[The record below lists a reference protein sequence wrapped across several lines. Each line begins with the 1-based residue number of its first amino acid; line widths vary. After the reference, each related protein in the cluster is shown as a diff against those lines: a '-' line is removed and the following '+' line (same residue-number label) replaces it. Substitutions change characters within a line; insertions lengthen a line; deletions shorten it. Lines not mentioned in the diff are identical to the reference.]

1 MTTKTIFLDLETTGL
16 NPRKD
21 KIRLA
26 SVNGELLTGD
36 RIREVIPMLADPN
49 TLVVGHN
56 LKFDLAFLYALEG
69 HRIPMTNLFD
79 TMIAHQLLTAGLET
93 SSKLSSLAKH
103 YLDIDLDKSLQDSDW
118 SGPLSLDQLK
128 YASRDTLIL
137 EPLYKILSESLKK
150 KGLEKVAE
158 IEFAAIPA
166 IVEME
171 INGLKINM
179 EGARRQLEEINRKK
193 PILEAEL
200 ERQATA
206 SGWQPPK
213 KKSRKAKVQGFN
225 PRSTKD
231 VKSAIEVLY
240 GIEPESSDREHLD
253 QLTRDFPEILF
264 AGTLLQYRDLEK
276 QYGMLDGWLEQAEDG
291 RLYPTYQQLGAD
303 TGRFTCSK
311 PNVQQI
317 PRDPETKR
325 LFQASGGS
333 KLIECDFSG
342 IELRIAATLSRDE
355 KLIDIFQTGKDPH
368 KTTAAAVLHKPIEE
382 VTKEERQMAKSINFG
397 SIYGGG
403 VHVLQRAV
411 PGIREDEANSHLRTF
426 FQTFQGLSKWQDDCE
441 KIFWVRF
448 GGISYKLTRSILGR
462 CRFVES
468 HERNKLLNTPVQS
481 TGADLLKSS
490 LGKLYSTLCDLRFED
505 FKILTCVH
513 DSIVVEAPDFLA
525 ISVGNLLKGIMV
537 EVGNEMLAPVPCD
550 AEIKI
555 GSNWS
560 LQDSME
566 LAESLATFPDD
577 GDKRRY
583 ERLEDK
589 EMAEE
594 EPVERF
600 EDDELDEDEW
610 EDEEEEKIH
619 MCEGAD
625 VECEC
630 YRCQGRSEDDCYK
643 CGCALC
649 INSLSST
656 WIKAV
661 LIGEQEDSKG
671 LD

>member
-16 NPRKD
+16 NPRTD
-21 KIRLA
+21 WIRLA

-36 RIREVIPMLADPN
+36 RIREVIPILADPN
-49 TLVVGHN
+49 ILVVGHN
-56 LKFDLAFLYALEG
+56 LKFDLAFLSALEG
-69 HRIPMTNLFD
+69 RRIPMTNLFD

-93 SSKLSSLAKH
+93 SYKLSNLAKH
-103 YLDIDLDKSLQDSDW
+103 YLDIDLDKDLQKSDW

-128 YASRDTLIL
+128 YASRDSLIL
-137 EPLYKILSESLKK
+137 EHLYKILLESLKK

-171 INGLKINM
+171 LNGLKIDV

-193 PILEAEL
+193 QILEAEL
-200 ERQATA
+200 ERQVAA

-213 KKSRKAKVQGFN
+213 KKSSKAKVQGFN

-253 QLTRDFPEILF
+253 QLTRNFPEIPF

-276 QYGMLDGWLEQAEDG
+276 QYGMLEGWLEQAEDG

-317 PRDPETKR
+317 PRDPETKS
-325 LFQASGGS
+325 LFQASSGS
-333 KLIECDFSG
+333 KLSECDFSG
-342 IELRIAATLSRDE
+342 IELRIAATLSRDK
-355 KLIDIFQTGKDPH
+355 KLTDIFQTGKDPH
-368 KTTAAAVLHKPIEE
+368 KTTAAAVFHKSPED
-382 VTKEERQMAKSINFG
+382 VTKEERQIAKIINFG
-397 SIYGGG
+397 SLYGGG

-411 PGIREDEANSHLRTF
+411 PGISEDEANRHLRTF

-490 LGKLYSTLCDLRFED
+490 LGRLYETLCNPGYED
-505 FKILTCVH
+505 VKILTCIH
-513 DSIVVEAPDFLA
+513 DSIILESPEEMTEDIGA
-525 ISVGNLLKGIMV
+525 LLKGIMV
-537 EVGNEMLAPVPCD
+537 DVGNDMLSPVPCD

-560 LQDSME
+560 FTEQVV
-566 LAESLATFPDD
+566 LAESSDTATVN
-577 GDKRRY
+577 
-583 ERLEDK
+583 
-589 EMAEE
+589 EE
-594 EPVERF
+594 EL
-600 EDDELDEDEW
+600 DDDDEW
-610 EDEEEEKIH
+610 EEEEEIP
-619 MCEGAD
+619 MCEMEDIECKCTGGCDAD
-625 VECEC
+625 EDYC
-630 YRCQGRSEDDCYK
+630 YNCRCVMCLYSHSPG
-643 CGCALC
+643 
-649 INSLSST
+649 
-656 WIKAV
+656 WIKAN
-661 LIGEQEDSKG
+661 LIQEEKERLGID
-671 LD
+671 